1 MTDSSS
7 VVWIPTAYMTRAPH
21 LRFRS
26 LGFLRQSYDCS
37 YSRLRNAPH
46 PRAMTTQTLTRA
58 QADPQSPMA
67 YAVQTTGLQK
77 SYGGRVVVDDL
88 DLHLPTGVVSGFVGP
103 NGAGKTTTIRM
114 LLGLVRPTAGSG
126 HVLGQPITAPTRY
139 LHQVGALIE
148 GPAFTPSLS
157 GANNLRVLARAGGL
171 STGRVGEVLERVGL
185 GDRGDDAYKAYSL
198 GMKQRLGIAAALLPQ
213 PKLLI
218 LDEPTNGLDPA
229 GIVQVRDLISSF
241 RDEGMTVFVSSHLL
255 AEIEQVAEHLVM
267 IQEGKLVFQGPVR
280 ELVAA
285 QRPELL
291 AAPERL
297 EDVDLV
303 ADIAAA
309 LGWPAN
315 VADGVVRVQMPANLD
330 RSQHAERATELNHRA
345 HAVGVTLSR
354 LEVQQPTLEQAFF
367 TVTGTAS
374 GDVH

>member
-1 MTDSSS
+1 
-7 VVWIPTAYMTRAPH
+7 
-21 LRFRS
+21 
-26 LGFLRQSYDCS
+26 
-37 YSRLRNAPH
+37 
-46 PRAMTTQTLTRA
+46 MTTQTLSRP
-58 QADPQSPMA
+58 QADPQSA
-67 YAVQTTGLQK
+67 NTTYAVQTTGLQK
-77 SYGGRVVVDDL
+77 AYGGRVVVDDL
-88 DLHLPTGVVSGFVGP
+88 DLHLPAGVVSGFVGP

-126 HVLGQPITAPTRY
+126 QVLGRSISSPTKY
-139 LHQVGALIE
+139 LSQVGALIE

-171 STGRVGEVLERVGL
+171 STSRVGEVLERVGL

-255 AEIEQVAEHLVM
+255 AEIEQVADHLVM
-267 IQEGKLVFQGPVR
+267 IQQGKLVFQGPVR
-280 ELVAA
+280 ELVEA
-285 QRPELL
+285 QVPELL
-291 AAPERL
+291 AAPAQS

-309 LGWPAN
+309 LGWP
-315 VADGVVRVQMPANLD
+315 VILADGVVRVQMPSNLEH
-330 RSQHAERATELNHRA
+330 SVHAERATELNRRA

-354 LEVQQPTLEQAFF
+354 LEVRRPTLEQAFF
-367 TVTGTAS
+367 KVTGTAS

>member
-1 MTDSSS
+1 
-7 VVWIPTAYMTRAPH
+7 
-21 LRFRS
+21 
-26 LGFLRQSYDCS
+26 
-37 YSRLRNAPH
+37 
-46 PRAMTTQTLTRA
+46 MTTESLTRA
-58 QADPQSPMA
+58 QTDPDPVIA
-67 YAVQTTGLQK
+67 YAVQTKGLQK
-77 SYGGRVVVDDL
+77 SYGGRIVVDDV
-88 DLHLPTGVVSGFVGP
+88 DLRLPVGVVSGFVGP

-126 HVLGQPITAPTRY
+126 QVLGEPITEPTRY
-139 LHQVGALIE
+139 LPQVGALIE

-171 STGRVGEVLERVGL
+171 STGRVSEVLDRVGL

-213 PKLLI
+213 PRLLI

-255 AEIEQVAEHLVM
+255 VEIEQIADHLVM
-267 IQEGKLVFQGPVR
+267 IQQGKLVFQGPVH

-285 QRPELL
+285 QVPELL
-291 AAPERL
+291 AVPERPQ
-297 EDVDLV
+297 DIDLV

-309 LGWPAN
+309 LGWPAHF
-315 VADGVVRVQMPANLD
+315 ADGVVRVQMPANLD
-330 RSQHAERATELNHRA
+330 RSEHAQRATELNRRA

-354 LEVQQPTLEQAFF
+354 LEVRQPTLEQAFF
-367 TVTGTAS
+367 SVTGTAS

>member
-1 MTDSSS
+1 
-7 VVWIPTAYMTRAPH
+7 
-21 LRFRS
+21 
-26 LGFLRQSYDCS
+26 
-37 YSRLRNAPH
+37 
-46 PRAMTTQTLTRA
+46 MTTQTLTTGKSE
-58 QADPQSPMA
+58 PQSA
-67 YAVQTTGLQK
+67 IEYAVQTQGLQK
-77 SYGGRVVVDDL
+77 SYGGRIVVDDV

-126 HVLGQPITAPTRY
+126 NVLGQSINRPTRY
-139 LHQVGALIE
+139 LPQVGALIE

-157 GANNLRVLARAGGL
+157 GANNLTVLARAGGL
-171 STGRVGEVLERVGL
+171 PTARVGEVLERVGL
-185 GDRGDDAYKAYSL
+185 GDRGHDAYKAYSL

-213 PKLLI
+213 PRLLI

-255 AEIEQVAEHLVM
+255 AEIEQVADHLVM
-267 IQEGKLVFQGPVR
+267 IQEGRLVFQGPVQ

-285 QRPELL
+285 QVPELL
-291 AAPERL
+291 AVPERL
-297 EDVDLV
+297 QDVDLV

-315 VADGVVRVQMPANLD
+315 LAEGVVRVQMPVNLD
-330 RSQHAERATELNHRA
+330 RDQHAERATELNRRA

-354 LEVQQPTLEQAFF
+354 LEVRRPTLEQAFF

-374 GDVH
+374 GDVR

>member
-1 MTDSSS
+1 
-7 VVWIPTAYMTRAPH
+7 
-21 LRFRS
+21 
-26 LGFLRQSYDCS
+26 
-37 YSRLRNAPH
+37 
-46 PRAMTTQTLTRA
+46 MTTQTLTRPEA
-58 QADPQSPMA
+58 GPQSA
-67 YAVQTTGLQK
+67 TSSFAVQTTGLQK
-77 SYGGRVVVDDL
+77 AYGGRIVVDNL
-88 DLHLPTGVVSGFVGP
+88 DLNLPSGVVSGFVGP

-114 LLGLVRPTAGSG
+114 LLGLVRPTAGTG
-126 HVLGQPITAPTRY
+126 HVLGQSISSPTRY
-139 LHQVGALIE
+139 LPQVGALIE

-198 GMKQRLGIAAALLPQ
+198 GMKQRLGIAAALLPE

-255 AEIEQVAEHLVM
+255 AEIEQVADHLVM
-267 IQEGKLVFQGPVR
+267 IQQGKLVFQGAVR
-280 ELVAA
+280 ELVEA
-285 QRPELL
+285 QVPELL
-291 AAPERL
+291 AAPERP

-303 ADIAAA
+303 ADIASA

-315 VADGVVRVQMPANLD
+315 LVDGVLRVQMPVHLEP
-330 RSQHAERATELNHRA
+330 SQHAERATELNRRA

-354 LEVQQPTLEQAFF
+354 LEVLRPTLEQAFF
-367 TVTGTAS
+367 KVTGTAS
-374 GDVH
+374 GDVR

>member
-1 MTDSSS
+1 
-7 VVWIPTAYMTRAPH
+7 
-21 LRFRS
+21 
-26 LGFLRQSYDCS
+26 
-37 YSRLRNAPH
+37 
-46 PRAMTTQTLTRA
+46 MTTQTLSR
-58 QADPQSPMA
+58 PQEDSQPA
-67 YAVQTTGLQK
+67 TTTYAVQTAGLQK
-77 SYGGRVVVDDL
+77 AYGGRVVVDDL
-88 DLHLPTGVVSGFVGP
+88 DLHLPAGVVSGFVGP

-126 HVLGQPITAPTRY
+126 QVLGKSISSPTKY
-139 LHQVGALIE
+139 LSQVGALIE

-171 STGRVGEVLERVGL
+171 PTSRVGEVLERVGL
-185 GDRGDDAYKAYSL
+185 GDRGADAYKAYSL

-255 AEIEQVAEHLVM
+255 AEIEQVADHLVM
-267 IQEGKLVFQGPVR
+267 IQQGRLVFQGPVR
-280 ELVAA
+280 DLVEA
-285 QRPELL
+285 QVPELL
-291 AAPERL
+291 AMPERPQDL
-297 EDVDLV
+297 DLV

-315 VADGVVRVQMPANLD
+315 LSGGVVRVQMPAHLEL
-330 RSQHAERATELNHRA
+330 SEHAARATELNRRA

-354 LEVQQPTLEQAFF
+354 LEVVRPTLEQAFF

>member
-1 MTDSSS
+1 M
-7 VVWIPTAYMTRAPH
+7 I
-21 LRFRS
+21 
-26 LGFLRQSYDCS
+26 
-37 YSRLRNAPH
+37 
-46 PRAMTTQTLTRA
+46 TQTLSRSQT
-58 QADPQSPMA
+58 DPQPA
-67 YAVQTTGLQK
+67 ITYAVHTTGLQK
-77 SYGGRVVVDDL
+77 SYGGRIVVDDL
-88 DLHLPTGVVSGFVGP
+88 DLHLPAGVVSGFVGP

-126 HVLGQPITAPTRY
+126 QVLGEPITTPTRY
-139 LHQVGALIE
+139 LPRVGALIE

-185 GDRGDDAYKAYSL
+185 GDRGDDSYKAYSL
-198 GMKQRLGIAAALLPQ
+198 GMKQRLGIAAALLPE
-213 PKLLI
+213 PRLLI

-255 AEIEQVAEHLVM
+255 AEVEQVADHLVM

-280 ELVAA
+280 ELVEA
-285 QRPELL
+285 QTPELL
-291 AAPERL
+291 TATERPEDL
-297 EDVDLV
+297 DLV

-309 LGWPAN
+309 LGWPAD
-315 VADGVVRVQMPANLD
+315 VADGVVRVQMPAHLD
-330 RSQHAERATELNHRA
+330 QSQHAERATELNRRA

-354 LEVQQPTLEQAFF
+354 LEVREPTLEQAFF
-367 TVTGTAS
+367 KVTGTAS